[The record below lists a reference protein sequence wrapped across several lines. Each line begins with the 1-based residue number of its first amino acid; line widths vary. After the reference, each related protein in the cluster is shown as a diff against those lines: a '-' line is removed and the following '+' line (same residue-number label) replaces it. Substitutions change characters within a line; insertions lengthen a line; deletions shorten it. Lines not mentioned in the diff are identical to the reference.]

1 MTMDNATLRAPPG
14 FAAHTRTSPLTAPWE
29 PIFARE
35 TDGALVLGLFICARP
50 TPTAAA
56 SRTAA

>member
-1 MTMDNATLRAPPG
+1 METLAHIPPDG
-14 FAAHTRTSPLTAPWE
+14 FVRHSRTSPLTAPWE
-29 PIFARE
+29 PIYAQE
-35 TDGALVLGLFICARP
+35 TDSALILGLQVRAGR